1 MPLSSIIL
9 FAAVYGV
16 AVASPGPGV
25 FALVARVLARG
36 TRGIPAFVAGF
47 IVGDLLWFAMAA
59 TGFALLAQG
68 FATLFIAIRYLGAA
82 YLAYLAWRAWTA
94 PVEPLDG
101 EPVRGETG
109 GRLFLGGLALTL
121 GNPKVVLFFLAL
133 LPTVIDLDHIS
144 PLGMIEVAATIVIV
158 LSTTLAAYTLAA
170 VRVRRFFVSVRA
182 RRAVNRG
189 AGTVMAGAAL
199 AVATR

>member
-1 MPLSSIIL
+1 MPLSSIML

-25 FALVARVLARG
+25 FAL
-36 TRGIPAFVAGF
+36 
-47 IVGDLLWFAMAA
+47 
-59 TGFALLAQG
+59 LAQS
-68 FATLFIAIRYLGAA
+68 FATLFIAIRYIGAA

-94 PVEPLDG
+94 PVEPLEGD
-101 EPVRGETG
+101 PVRGETG
-109 GRLFLGGLALTL
+109 MRLFLGGLALTL
-121 GNPKVVLFFLAL
+121 GDPKVVLFFLAL
-133 LPTVIDLDHIS
+133 LPTVINLERIS
-144 PLGMIEVAATIVIV
+144 PLGMIEVAATIVVV
-158 LSTTLAAYTLAA
+158 LSTTFAAYTPAA
-170 VRVRRFFVSVRA
+170 VRVRRFFDSVRA